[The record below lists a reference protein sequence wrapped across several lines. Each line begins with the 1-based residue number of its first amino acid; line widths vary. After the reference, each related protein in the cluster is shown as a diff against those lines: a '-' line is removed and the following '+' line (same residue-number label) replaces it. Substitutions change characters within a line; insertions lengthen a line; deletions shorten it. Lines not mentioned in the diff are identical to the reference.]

1 MNFIT
6 KLFDKREKS
15 AHNWMLIKQDFSYS
29 NWCCNDNGGGC
40 WNLQYLIKFL
50 TLQHLLDS
58 LPVIQYWSL
67 PTHALKHGA
76 PLQYTGRDST
86 LRHCRLTGG
95 YYTCSLT
102 HSLRSPLSRSV
113 ATLAGTP
120 SRRRRRRRRSLVR
133 DVSSSLATFRIR
145 LRLSDN
151 IHFPLEAGFRKL
163 FYKLVR
169 DRNLLVLVFDYWSNW
184 YVCY

>member
-1 MNFIT
+1 
-6 KLFDKREKS
+6 
-15 AHNWMLIKQDFSYS
+15 MLRFTI
-29 NWCCNDNGGGC
+29 
-40 WNLQYLIKFL
+40 IKFL
-50 TLQHLLDS
+50 TLQHLLYS

-86 LRHCRLTGG
+86 WRHCRLTGG

-113 ATLAGTP
+113 AALAGTP
-120 SRRRRRRRRSLVR
+120 SRRRRRRSLVR

-151 IHFPLEAGFRKL
+151 IHFPLKAGFRKL

-169 DRNLLVLVFDYWSNW
+169 DRNLW
-184 YVCY
+184 C